1 MPEVSVSKLATLDC
15 LCNQH
20 TEKMNRRRWIIW
32 PVKILLQ
39 MQWVTLW
46 KGIFFSINSKKHYR
60 NQLKNRSW
68 TLKGFIWS
76 ILLIAIG
83 LLYSAVALSLPW
95 VEFCLGHLPA
105 PLNSSLRASNWS
117 VQYKQWKR
125 NGRAPVPPRRFSAAK
140 VALQQS
146 EKEGVILWLQSST
159 VLNK

>member
-1 MPEVSVSKLATLDC
+1 MPEVSVSKLVTLDC

-20 TEKMNRRRWIIW
+20 TENMNLRRWIIW

-39 MQWVTLW
+39 MRWLTLR
-46 KGIFFSINSKKHYR
+46 KGIFFSINSKNHYR

-68 TLKGFIWS
+68 TSKGFIWS
-76 ILLIAIG
+76 ILLMAVG
-83 LLYSAVALSLPW
+83 LLYPAVDRSLPW

-105 PLNSSLRASNWS
+105 PLNSSLRTSNWS
-117 VQYKQWKR
+117 VQFKQWKR
-125 NGRAPVPPRRFSAAK
+125 NGRAPVPPRRFSEAE

-159 VLNK
+159 ALSK